1 MSTVRGDLTRVTIPL
16 RHRDMDTLGHLNQ
29 SLYHVF
35 LEEAR
40 TAVVL
45 DALGTGRV
53 DYVLARVELDHLHE
67 VRMTDREVV
76 VEAWIERVGSSS
88 LTIGTRV
95 LKPDGAV
102 AASGTTV
109 LVAWDPEARGSRRI
123 VGDERERLL
132 AAQGASS

>member
-1 MSTVRGDLTRVTIPL
+1 MSTVRGDPTRVTIPL

-45 DALGTGRV
+45 DALGTGTV

-76 VEAWIERVGSSS
+76 VEAWVERVGSSS
-88 LTIGTRV
+88 LTVGTRV
-95 LKPDGAV
+95 LKPDGTV

-109 LVAWDPEARGSRRI
+109 LVAWDTEARGSRPI
-123 VGDERERLL
+123 EGEERERLL
-132 AAQGASS
+132 AAQGTAS